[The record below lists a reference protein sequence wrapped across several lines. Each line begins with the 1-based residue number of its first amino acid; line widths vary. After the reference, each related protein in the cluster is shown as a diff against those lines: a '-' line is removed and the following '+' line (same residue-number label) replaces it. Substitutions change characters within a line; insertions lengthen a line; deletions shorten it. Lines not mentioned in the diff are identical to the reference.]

1 MLFRSVHRWGIDRI
15 TEIRSWGFWPKELP
29 FLYGAEVLARTDED
43 TGEVDLDRDDF
54 ERIAIYKRQ
63 GHKKRIEKVFKR
75 PMDEAFGKFFD

>member
-1 MLFRSVHRWGIDRI
+1 MILKFTVGEL
-15 TEIRSWGFWPKELP
+15 TELRKYALGP
-29 FLYGAEVLARTDED
+29 FGQKNFHSFMAEVLARTDED